1 MERCLLGTAIRF
13 CPSIT
18 FSPRSNLSIAFGSS
32 RPARLLYQSRRML
45 KTSAKTNVN
54 GGAIAI
60 AIGHSLGASGA
71 RIMTTLVNAR
81 EQRGGPRAV
90 GHQTARDQDDQTQLP
105 NGDGDLG
112 VLSSASS
119 RAIAAIRAVT
129 PGCCCGAEAR
139 SAPAHTAQS
148 PRGDELSSPS
158 HCSGMRAR
166 DGRRGDLSLTE
177 PGGRAIMA
185 AL

>member
-1 MERCLLGTAIRF
+1 
-13 CPSIT
+13 
-18 FSPRSNLSIAFGSS
+18 
-32 RPARLLYQSRRML
+32 ML

-54 GGAIAI
+54 GGAI
-60 AIGHSLGASGA
+60 GHPLGASSA
-71 RIMTTLVNAR
+71 RIMTTLVSAL

-139 SAPAHTAQS
+139 SAPAQ
-148 PRGDELSSPS
+148 D
-158 HCSGMRAR
+158 R
-166 DGRRGDLSLTE
+166 DQRFGHE
-177 PGGRAIMA
+177 PDHQE
-185 AL
+185 

>member
-1 MERCLLGTAIRF
+1 MRTVYSPHYLPSTFLVMERCLLGTAIRF

-18 FSPRSNLSIAFGSS
+18 FSPRSNLFIAFG
-32 RPARLLYQSRRML
+32 RPGLLGCCTKSRRML
-45 KTSAKTNVN
+45 KASAKTNVN

-60 AIGHSLGASGA
+60 GHPLGASGA

-81 EQRGGPRAV
+81 EQHGGPRAV

-119 RAIAAIRAVT
+119 RALAAIRAVT
-129 PGCCCGAEAR
+129 PGCLLR
-139 SAPAHTAQS
+139 
-148 PRGDELSSPS
+148 
-158 HCSGMRAR
+158 
-166 DGRRGDLSLTE
+166 RRGALGTCPCGPIPE
-177 PGGRAIMA
+177 GG
-185 AL
+185 